1 MRVYKYGIVLERL
14 KERDIELVRQWRNS
28 DAVRLNMEYRE
39 LISEEQQKA
48 WYRSVNNL
56 NNNYLLIYYKG
67 EKIGLL
73 NDKNIDWEK
82 RTSESGLF
90 LGRTEYYNTFV
101 PYLVSVAGIELN
113 FHFLNWNRQYAHI
126 MRTNLNAIKY
136 NVQLGYRLMP
146 GQEEIENQLYEM
158 SRESYDA
165 CSGRIQKAVK
175 ALATEDHLPRLLL
188 EPEDFESGI
197 AAQIEPLLINRP
209 EMHIYD
215 SAEGRWFEEK
225 ATAGY

>member
-28 DAVRLNMEYRE
+28 DTVRLNMEYRE

-73 NDKNIDWEK
+73 NDKNIDWEN
-82 RTSESGLF
+82 RSSESGLF
-90 LGRTEYYNTFV
+90 LGRTEYYSTFV

-126 MRTNLNAIKY
+126 MRTNPNAIKY
-136 NVQLGYRLMP
+136 NMQLGYRLMP

-165 CSGRIQKAVK
+165 CSVKIQKAVR
-175 ALATEDHLPRLLL
+175 AIATEDHLPRLLL

-197 AAQIEPLLINRP
+197 AAKIEPLLINRP
-209 EMHIYD
+209 EMYIYD